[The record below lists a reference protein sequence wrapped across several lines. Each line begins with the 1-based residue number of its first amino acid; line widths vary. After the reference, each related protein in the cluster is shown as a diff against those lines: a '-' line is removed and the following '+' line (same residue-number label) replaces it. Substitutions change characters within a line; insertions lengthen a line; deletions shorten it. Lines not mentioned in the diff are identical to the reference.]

1 MKEFFLV
8 SHTMKQISKLKE
20 PIYVIFKCPR
30 VRFKDLPKNRYF
42 SIQSEN
48 ILEILN
54 RLNTKFELKLND
66 LICIN
71 CYNKA
76 SRMVA
81 NDTINECELLVE
93 NACMSQVVEIKDT
106 STNENKD
113 YNLENN
119 VYNIPANGANVNFK
133 SLEESN
139 KLQGN
144 FVDLPKSFSSH
155 KACMICR
162 KYNEYKKLRVVPV
175 EARTQVMVT
184 KSIFIPKNTR
194 VCSNH
199 FDGNFFIQVTINMIV
214 STKRE
219 VKMSKESIK
228 DRIESL

>member
-1 MKEFFLV
+1 MSLAYCSIDSALSKIIRL
-8 SHTMKQISKLKE
+8 ISAGKLSGL
-20 PIYVIFKCPR
+20 PDLGNSFVI

-48 ILEILN
+48 ILEIAN
-54 RLNTKFELKLND
+54 RLNPKVELKLND

-93 NACMSQVVEIKDT
+93 NACMSPVEEIKDT

-119 VYNIPANGANVNFK
+119 VYNIPANGENVNFK

-139 KLQGN
+139 NLHSI

-162 KYNEYKKLRVVPV
+162 KYNEYRKLRFVPV

-184 KSIFIPKNTR
+184 KYIYIPKDTR
-194 VCSNH
+194 GRSNH
-199 FDGNFFIQVTINMIV
+199 LD
-214 STKRE
+214 
-219 VKMSKESIK
+219 
-228 DRIESL
+228 